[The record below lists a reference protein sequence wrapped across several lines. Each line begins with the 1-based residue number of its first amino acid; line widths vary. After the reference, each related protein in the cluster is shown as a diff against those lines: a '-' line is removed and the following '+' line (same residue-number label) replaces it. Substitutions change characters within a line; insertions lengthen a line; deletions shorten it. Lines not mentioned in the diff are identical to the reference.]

1 MSARLAVLARLRAGL
16 ARTAVERS
24 AFIDPWL
31 AIDSGHRGHISAFMN
46 NEAASHGLIQWHGT
60 TIIGVKRDGKTVI
73 AGDGQ
78 VSMGNTVMK
87 PNARKVRRIGEG
99 EKVIAGFAGA
109 TADAFTLFE
118 RLEKKLEQYRGQLM
132 RAAVELAK
140 DWRTDKYLR
149 NLEALM
155 IVADADTML
164 ILTGNGDVLEPE
176 GGIAAIGSGGNYALS
191 AARALSDYEEDAEKI
206 ARRAMEVAAE
216 VCVFTN
222 GRLTVETI

>member
-1 MSARLAVLARLRAGL
+1 MDEARG
-16 ARTAVERS
+16 
-24 AFIDPWL
+24 
-31 AIDSGHRGHISAFMN
+31 
-46 NEAASHGLIQWHGT
+46 SHGLIQWHGT
-60 TIIGVKRDGKTVI
+60 TIIGVKKNGRTVI

-99 EKVIAGFAGA
+99 GKVIAGFAGA

-155 IVADADTML
+155 IVADAEVML

-176 GGIAAIGSGGNYALS
+176 EGIAAIGSGGNYAL
-191 AARALSDYEEDAEKI
+191 AAAKALTEYESDPEKI
-206 ARRAMEVAAE
+206 ARRAMAVAAE

-222 GRLTVETI
+222 DRVTVESI

>member
-1 MSARLAVLARLRAGL
+1 MDERHSA
-16 ARTAVERS
+16 
-24 AFIDPWL
+24 
-31 AIDSGHRGHISAFMN
+31 
-46 NEAASHGLIQWHGT
+46 HGLIPWHGT
-60 TIIGVKRDGKTVI
+60 TIIGVKRGGKTVV

-87 PNARKVRRIGEG
+87 PNAKKVRRIGKDG
-99 EKVIAGFAGA
+99 SVVAGFAGA

-118 RLEKKLEQYRGQLM
+118 RLEKKLEQYSGQLM

-155 IVADADTML
+155 IVADKEAL
-164 ILTGNGDVLEPE
+164 LVLTGNGDVLEPE
-176 GGIAAIGSGGNYALS
+176 GGIAAIGSGGNYALA
-191 AARALSDYEEDAEKI
+191 AARALSDYEDDAEKI
-206 ARRAMEVAAE
+206 ARRAMAVAAE

-222 GRLTVETI
+222 DQVTLETV